1 MTLSSAAHEERMLET
16 VRELAYGRYRL
27 RFGERTL
34 VMGILNVTPDS
45 FSGDGLLR
53 LPDPVEAAVSRA
65 REMVAAG
72 ADLLDVGG
80 ESTRPGADPVP
91 LEEELR
97 RVIPVVEALSAAVDV
112 PISVDTQ
119 KAEVARRALRAGAWM
134 VNDTSA
140 LRADP
145 EMSRVVA
152 EFGCPVVLMHMKGTP
167 KDMQQDPRYGDV
179 LGEIRAF
186 LAERIA
192 FARGQGISVDRIV
205 VDPGFG
211 FGKRPEHNL
220 ELVRRLGE
228 LRTLGCPI
236 LVGPSRKSTIG
247 RILQNAPPSERVEG
261 TIALCVLSA
270 ANGADLVRVHDVQ
283 AVVRAM
289 RVADAVLRGWRDP
302 EV

>member
-1 MTLSSAAHEERMLET
+1 MRPP
-16 VRELAYGRYRL
+16 VREMHYGRYRL

-34 VMGILNVTPDS
+34 VVGILNVTPDS

-53 LPDPVEAAVSRA
+53 YPDPVDAALRRA

-91 LEEELR
+91 LKEEVR
-97 RVIPVVEALSAAVDV
+97 RVIPVVEALVETVDV
-112 PISVDTQ
+112 PISVDTR

-134 VNDTSA
+134 VNDVSA

-145 EMSRVVA
+145 EMVRVVA

-167 KDMQQDPRYGDV
+167 KDMQRDPRYDDV
-179 LGEIRAF
+179 VGEIKQF

-192 FARGQGISVDRIV
+192 FAQAHGIPADRIV

-220 ELVRRLGE
+220 EIVRRLGE
-228 LRTLGCPI
+228 LRALGFPV

-247 RILQNAPPSERVEG
+247 RILDNAPPEERLEG
-261 TIALCVLSA
+261 TIALCVLCA
-270 ANGADLVRVHDVQ
+270 QNGADLVRVHDVQ
-283 AVVRAM
+283 AVVRAL
-289 RVADAVLRGWRDP
+289 RVADAVVRGWREP
-302 EV
+302 EG

>member
-1 MTLSSAAHEERMLET
+1 M
-16 VRELAYGRYRL
+16 RELAYGRHRL
-27 RFGERTL
+27 RLGERTL

-53 LPDPVEAAVSRA
+53 YPDPVEAALSRA

-91 LEEELR
+91 LREELR
-97 RVIPVVEALSAAVDV
+97 RVIPVIEALSAVMDV

-119 KAEVARRALRAGAWM
+119 KAEVARRALQAGAWM

-152 EFGCPVVLMHMKGTP
+152 EFGCPVILMHMKGTP
-167 KDMQQDPRYGDV
+167 KDMQRDPRYEDV
-179 LGEIRAF
+179 MGEIRAF

-192 FARGQGISVDRIV
+192 FAQQHGIPLDRIV

-211 FGKRPEHNL
+211 FGKRAEHNL
-220 ELVRRLGE
+220 ELVRRLAE
-228 LRTLGCPI
+228 LRALGCPI

-247 RILQNAPPSERVEG
+247 RILNGAPPDERVEG
-261 TIALCVLSA
+261 TIALCVLCA
-270 ANGADLVRVHDVQ
+270 AAGADLVRVHDVQ
-283 AVVRAM
+283 AVVRAL

-302 EV
+302 EA

>member
-1 MTLSSAAHEERMLET
+1 MLKT
-16 VRELAYGRYRL
+16 VRELTYGRYRL
-27 RFGERTL
+27 RLGERTL

-53 LPDPVEAAVSRA
+53 HPDPVEAALSRA
-65 REMVAAG
+65 QDMVAAG

-97 RVIPVVEALSAAVDV
+97 RVIPVIEALSTAVDV

-119 KAEVARRALRAGAWM
+119 KSEVARRALRAGAWM

-145 EMSRVVA
+145 EMVRVVA

-167 KDMQQDPRYGDV
+167 KDMQRDPRYGDV
-179 LGEIRAF
+179 VGEVRAF

-192 FARGQGISVDRIV
+192 FAQRHGIPRERIV

-220 ELVRRLGE
+220 EVVRRLAE
-228 LRTLGCPI
+228 LQTLECPI
-236 LVGPSRKSTIG
+236 LIGPSRKSTIG
-247 RILQNAPPSERVEG
+247 RILQGAPPRERVEG

-270 ANGADLVRVHDVQ
+270 AAGADLVRVHDVQ

>member
-1 MTLSSAAHEERMLET
+1 MRPS
-16 VRELAYGRYRL
+16 VREMHYGRYRL

-45 FSGDGLLR
+45 FSGDGLLQY
-53 LPDPVEAAVSRA
+53 PDPVDAALRRA

-91 LEEELR
+91 LEEEMR
-97 RVIPVVEALSAAVDV
+97 RVIPVVEALVEAVDV
-112 PISVDTQ
+112 PISVDTR

-134 VNDTSA
+134 VNDVSA

-145 EMSRVVA
+145 EMVRVVA

-167 KDMQQDPRYGDV
+167 KDMQRDPRYDDV
-179 LGEIRAF
+179 VGEIKQF
-186 LAERIA
+186 LTERIA
-192 FARGQGISVDRIV
+192 FAQAHGIPSDRIV

-220 ELVRRLGE
+220 EIVRRLGE
-228 LRTLGCPI
+228 LRALGFPV

-247 RILQNAPPSERVEG
+247 RILNNAPPEERLEG
-261 TIALCVLSA
+261 TIALCVLCA
-270 ANGADLVRVHDVQ
+270 QNGADLVRVHDVQ
-283 AVVRAM
+283 AVVRAL
-289 RVADAVLRGWRDP
+289 RVADAVVRGWRGL
-302 EV
+302 EE